1 MLRRREGWWLIAPL
15 AGFLVLWLGFPLA
28 TDIAYSVSRV
38 SFATLRHPSWQG
50 FGNFADTLSDPAF
63 WRAVGFSLRYA
74 VVTASVQLLLGL
86 ALAVALEPLLAR
98 RPSLMALLLLPMM
111 ISPAL
116 MGVMYRLLLNEFV
129 GPVPAILDLFG
140 WEPDLLGP
148 DWVFATVVTIDVLQ
162 WTPFVLLLL
171 FTALQAIPPELFE
184 AARIDGASAAQQFRH
199 VTLPLLVPALAIC
212 AFLRFID
219 SFRVFDHI
227 YVLTGGGPGDATTGI
242 SQYIYR
248 GFFQQQRL
256 GPAVA
261 ASLLLLLASLLLLSL
276 AMGRVLRG
284 ART

>member
-1 MLRRREGWWLIAPL
+1 M
-15 AGFLVLWLGFPLA
+15 LWLGFPLA
-28 TDIAYSVSRV
+28 TDIVYSVSRV
-38 SFATLRHPSWQG
+38 SFATLRHPSLQG

-63 WRAVGFSLRYA
+63 WRAIGFSLRYA
-74 VVTASVQLLLGL
+74 LVTATVQLLLGL
-86 ALAVALEPLLAR
+86 LLAVALEPLLAR

-111 ISPAL
+111 IAPAL
-116 MGVMYRLLLNEFV
+116 MGLMYRLLLNEFV
-129 GPVPAILDLFG
+129 GPLPALLDLFG

-148 DWVFATVVTIDVLQ
+148 DWVFTTVVTIDVLQ

-184 AARIDGASAAQQFRH
+184 AARIDGASASQQFRR
-199 VTLPLLVPALAIC
+199 VTLPLLLPALAIC

-261 ASLLLLLASLLLLSL
+261 ASLLLLITSLLLLSL

-284 ART
+284 ARA

>member
-28 TDIAYSVSRV
+28 TDVVYSVSRV
-38 SFATLRHPSWQG
+38 GFATLRSPTLQG
-50 FGNFADTLSDPAF
+50 FGNFADTLADPAF
-63 WRAVGFSLRYA
+63 WHAVGFSLRYA
-74 VVTASVQLLLGL
+74 LVTASVQVLLGL
-86 ALAVALEPLLAR
+86 ALALALEPLLAR
-98 RPSLMALLLLPMM
+98 RPVLMALLLLPMM

-129 GPVPAILDLFG
+129 GPVPAVLAMLG

-148 DWVFATVVTIDVLQ
+148 DWVFWTVVTIDVLQ

-171 FTALQAIPPELFE
+171 FTALQAIPAELFE
-184 AARIDGASAAQQFRH
+184 AARIDGGSPAQLVRR
-199 VTLPLLVPALAIC
+199 VTLPLLIPALGIC

-227 YVLTGGGPGDATTGI
+227 YMLTGGGPGDATTGI

-248 GFFQQQRL
+248 GFFQEQRL

-276 AMGRVLRG
+276 AMGRTLRG
-284 ART
+284 ARA